1 MIYIEQDFYLNFTNA
16 VKSNDDNALR
26 NMLSDE
32 ISRLISERTQL
43 TDLLKKLSIVIT
55 DKPTNEEL
63 SNVITSNITNDNK
76 LRVGLAYLIAK
87 NNDIV
92 LNKKT
97 EKQEKES
104 KEEKEEN
111 SKKANTDTVALIS
124 TSISTLIKSIG
135 KNIEDFKNEIILK
148 SNNKAPNLSE
158 FSLSKQEQL
167 LKEKQP
173 VKEEEEKTPKKNK
186 KWLWILLGI
195 AVVGGGIYLAHKK
208 GWIKFGKGDGNSD
221 LGAGNVD
228 LSDANLGDIS
238 LENIPSSTINNNL

>member
-92 LNKKT
+92 LKKKT
-97 EKQEKES
+97 EKEE

-124 TSISTLIKSIG
+124 TSISAFIKSIG
-135 KNIEDFKNEIILK
+135 NKINDFKDEIILK

-158 FSLSKQEQL
+158 FSLSKQEQI

-173 VKEEEEKTPKKNK
+173 AKKEEEIEPKKSK

-208 GWIKFGKGDGNSD
+208 GWIKFGKGDSNSD
-221 LGAGNVD
+221 LGAGNID

-238 LENIPSSTINNNL
+238 LENIPSTNLNNNL

>member
-1 MIYIEQDFYLNFTNA
+1 MIYIEQDFYSNFNNA

-63 SNVITSNITNDNK
+63 SNVITNNISNDNK

-92 LNKKT
+92 LAKNN
-97 EKQEKES
+97 E
-104 KEEKEEN
+104 KEEKEGEKEN

-124 TSISTLIKSIG
+124 TSISAFIKSIG
-135 KNIEDFKNEIILK
+135 KDMEDFKNEIILK

-173 VKEEEEKTPKKNK
+173 TKKEEETEPKKSK
-186 KWLWILLGI
+186 KWLWILLGL

-208 GWIKFGKGDGNSD
+208 GWVKFGKGDSNSD
-221 LGAGNVD
+221 LGGGNVD

-238 LENIPSSTINNNL
+238 LENIPSTNINSNI

>member
-32 ISRLISERTQL
+32 ISRIISERTQL

-63 SNVITSNITNDNK
+63 SNVIANNITNDNK

-92 LNKKT
+92 LQKKN
-97 EKQEKES
+97 EKE
-104 KEEKEEN
+104 EEKEKEN

-173 VKEEEEKTPKKNK
+173 VKEEEKTPKKSN
-186 KWLWILLGI
+186 KWLWIILGL

-208 GWIKFGKGDGNSD
+208 GLIRFGKADGNSNLSAGD
-221 LGAGNVD
+221 LNLTD
-228 LSDANLGDIS
+228 TNLGDIS
-238 LENIPSSTINNNL
+238 LENIPSSNISNNL